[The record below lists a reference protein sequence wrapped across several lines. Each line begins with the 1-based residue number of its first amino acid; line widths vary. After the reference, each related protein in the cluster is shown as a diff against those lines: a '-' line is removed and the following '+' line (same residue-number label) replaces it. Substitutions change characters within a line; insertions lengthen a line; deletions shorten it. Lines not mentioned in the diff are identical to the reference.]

1 MKKHADKLSVADV
14 LGPWVE
20 PDWDSGLID
29 RCRGAWNKPFTELS
43 REELATLL
51 RQRIAVEHVLPIA
64 KQRLQEAVNDDTEM
78 YEGELAAAIEYASK
92 SIYLGAGDAGL
103 RLVFIPESLVRRA

>member
-1 MKKHADKLSVADV
+1 MNKHPEKLSVSDI

-20 PDWDSGLID
+20 PDWDGGLID
-29 RCRGAWNKPFTELS
+29 RCRSAWDKPLTELS

-64 KQRLQEAVNDDTEM
+64 KQRLQDGADDDTEM
-78 YEGELAAAIEYASK
+78 YDGELVAAIECAST
-92 SIYLGAGDAGL
+92 SI
-103 RLVFIPESLVRRA
+103 